1 MADWPAELESQLH
14 VVLDERDRVTDQLE
28 RTLRWIDDALSR
40 NQIVHAIDRQRA
52 QELVDEGRALIYR
65 RPG

>member
-1 MADWPAELESQLH
+1 MPDWSTELEAQIQAT
-14 VVLDERDRVTDQLE
+14 LDERDRLSDQLE
-28 RTLRWIDDALSR
+28 RTLRWLEDALPR